1 MPVCSL
7 VKSSGNAS
15 NICFTLATAS
25 SDCSC
30 SWQTSVAPIF
40 CCLNI
45 FLIHDT
51 FHPYWML
58 KSHHILTKM
67 NWPLSSHNTR
77 GSCTVD
83 HCMCLHLDELRN
95 CLYSRMG
102 KLDCQNGRLHQKV
115 RSLWKQFRTW
125 VQSSWPGLSPTHWVT
140 DAEIQLMRLW
150 HTQKLLILM
159 PMVHLLLTKALD
171 IVQGQLTAWQE
182 LGNIIFIIYIV
193 LYSFYKSRKAF
204 NS

>member
-1 MPVCSL
+1 
-7 VKSSGNAS
+7 
-15 NICFTLATAS
+15 
-25 SDCSC
+25 
-30 SWQTSVAPIF
+30 
-40 CCLNI
+40 
-45 FLIHDT
+45 
-51 FHPYWML
+51 
-58 KSHHILTKM
+58 M
-67 NWPLSSHNTR
+67 NWPFSSHNTR

-83 HCMCLHLDELRN
+83 HCMYLHLDELRN

-115 RSLWKQFRTW
+115 RGLWKQFRTW

-182 LGNIIFIIYIV
+182 LGNIIFIIWWRIGIV
-193 LYSFYKSRKAF
+193 WSHLGVNLFLVCCSYKSR
-204 NS
+204 